1 MSKQCNHDIWILIFL
16 EDRKVRINLWMIRS
30 LYESL
35 NVGFPA
41 SSTTNEA
48 LWNDSR
54 HRSPPVIAQTDCLSL
69 MSQNRASWLLRSYH
83 QVPWWG
89 SLMCFPLCLGQL
101 QSTHAFRRPWS
112 LFRLLLSRLE
122 ERENSSS
129 HHTYQHQ
136 TRGCHH
142 HPHHRRHYLTAIS
155 TLASS
160 SCEAMKLSWLTF
172 TMSDAVTTVT
182 MRFSSRPTR
191 LPTSSSSRS
200 FASYCTTENDCCCC

>member
-1 MSKQCNHDIWILIFL
+1 M
-16 EDRKVRINLWMIRS
+16 VRS
-30 LYESL
+30 LHESL

-54 HRSPPVIAQTDCLSL
+54 HRSPPVIAQTGCLSL
-69 MSQNRASWLLRSYH
+69 MTQNRASSPLRWYR
-83 QVPWWG
+83 QVRWWG
-89 SLMCFPLCLGQL
+89 SLMCFPLGLGQL

-136 TRGCHH
+136 TRCCCRH
-142 HPHHRRHYLTAIS
+142 HPPHHRHYLTAIS

-191 LPTSSSSRS
+191 FPTSSSSRS
-200 FASYCTTENDCCCC
+200 FASCCTTEKDCCCCCCCC

>member
-1 MSKQCNHDIWILIFL
+1 M
-16 EDRKVRINLWMIRS
+16 
-30 LYESL
+30 
-35 NVGFPA
+35 A
-41 SSTTNEA
+41 
-48 LWNDSR
+48 
-54 HRSPPVIAQTDCLSL
+54 
-69 MSQNRASWLLRSYH
+69 QNRASLRLRSYR
-83 QVPWWG
+83 QVSWGG

-136 TRGCHH
+136 TCRCR
-142 HPHHRRHYLTAIS
+142 HPHHHHLTAIS

-191 LPTSSSSRS
+191 FPTSSSSRS
-200 FASYCTTENDCCCC
+200 FASYCTTENNCCCCCCCCYTKPRLSDTEDEVRQTVDCCFRFVFPKQASAFINYADTYHS

>member
-1 MSKQCNHDIWILIFL
+1 
-16 EDRKVRINLWMIRS
+16 MIRS

-41 SSTTNEA
+41 SSGTNEA
-48 LWNDSR
+48 PWIDGR
-54 HRSPPVIAQTDCLSL
+54 HRSPSVIVQTDSFCL
-69 MSQNRASWLLRSYH
+69 MTQNRASSLLSVAARPADVLS
-83 QVPWWG
+83 
-89 SLMCFPLCLGQL
+89 
-101 QSTHAFRRPWS
+101 STHAFRRPWS

-136 TRGCHH
+136 TRRQHHH
-142 HPHHRRHYLTAIS
+142 HPHHHDLTAIS

-182 MRFSSRPTR
+182 MRFSRRPTR
-191 LPTSSSSRS
+191 FPTSSSSRS
-200 FASYCTTENDCCCC
+200 FASYQTAENDCRC